1 MTTGVFAKIRM
12 RAVLSALALA
22 GFGLTAPVLA
32 QLGDG
37 YKFIKAV
44 KDRDLAEAEEL
55 INEGPTIV
63 NTRENT
69 TRRTALY
76 YAIEDRYLL
85 GARYLL
91 QKGANP
97 DHADKDGTTPMALA
111 IRLNF
116 TDAVESLIRHKANV
130 NAPNRSGETPL
141 IIAVQLDKPQIV
153 RLLIK
158 AGANPDITDN
168 LAGLSARDYATRDP
182 RKKHILSILE
192 GTEAPEA
199 AKTEK
204 QGELDF
210 SGFEEA
216 K

>member
-1 MTTGVFAKIRM
+1 
-12 RAVLSALALA
+12 
-22 GFGLTAPVLA
+22 
-32 QLGDG
+32 
-37 YKFIKAV
+37 
-44 KDRDLAEAEEL
+44 
-55 INEGPTIV
+55 
-63 NTRENT
+63 
-69 TRRTALY
+69 
-76 YAIEDRYLL
+76 
-85 GARYLL
+85 
-91 QKGANP
+91 
-97 DHADKDGTTPMALA
+97 MALA

-210 SGFEEA
+210 SGFEEV